1 MTPHQHHHRH
11 ARRHPGPGVGNEKTA
26 KQPNNQVATL
36 VSVVFV
42 TASQTFDGEIASYVT
57 MGSTSPS
64 PLPSQP
70 QITSDTPTAQ
80 LTTSDMPSPLPTSG
94 NVDPSVAAISIALV
108 GTLPPDTTAPSNA
121 PSTSLPTSSP
131 DPVHQ
136 TVKTTPSA
144 TAGIATLTAA
154 VPSSSV
160 SVDAISAT
168 QSTADP
174 AAVSQLSTGIS
185 GGAKAGIAIGVI
197 LGLAALIGLLAYCY
211 RRRKQQKNQA
221 YEHTE
226 DEKNPFGDNAAAPA
240 PAHAVTP
247 PQLSLR
253 PVTQFEP
260 EFVGAKTPTN
270 PAPAPAVPPH
280 FENRDLEKVPSE
292 TGNEHGYSAE
302 AAPVNPEV
310 PAPLRVGTPPSD
322 LPANAAGFGTLAA
335 GATANVAQR
344 HNGPKPLEI
353 RRGASPTP
361 RSIEQSMPS
370 PTGTEFSMT
379 SVSTNNIGNG
389 SPPTNVHRIQLDFKP
404 SMADEI
410 ELKAGQ
416 LVRLLHEYD
425 DGWVSVLLEFYRI
438 LVAIAEQ

>member
-1 MTPHQHHHRH
+1 MTLHQHHHRH
-11 ARRHPGPGVGNEKTA
+11 ARRHPGPGIGNEKNV

-36 VSVVFV
+36 VSVVYV

-57 MGSTSPS
+57 IGPTSPS
-64 PLPSQP
+64 PLPPQP
-70 QITSDTPTAQ
+70 QITSDAPTVQ

-94 NVDPSVAAISIALV
+94 NVDPSVAAISSALV
-108 GTLPPDTTAPSNA
+108 RTLSKDTTVPANA

-131 DPVHQ
+131 DPVRQ
-136 TVKTTPSA
+136 TVKTTSSVA
-144 TAGIATLTAA
+144 AGIPTLTPT
-154 VPSSSV
+154 VPSSSA

-168 QSTADP
+168 QSAADP

-185 GGAKAGIAIGVI
+185 GGTKAGIAIGII
-197 LGLAALIGLLAYCY
+197 LGLSALISLLAYCY

-240 PAHAVTP
+240 PIDAVAP

-270 PAPAPAVPPH
+270 PAPTPTVSPH
-280 FENRDLEKVPSE
+280 VENQDLEKVPFE
-292 TGNEHGYSAE
+292 TRIQHGYSAE
-302 AAPVNPEV
+302 AAPVSPEV
-310 PAPLRVGTPPSD
+310 PAPLRVGTPASD
-322 LPANAAGFGTLAA
+322 LPANAAGFGTRAA

-353 RRGASPTP
+353 RRGTSPTS
-361 RSIEQSMPS
+361 RSIEQPMPS

-379 SVSTNNIGNG
+379 SVSTSNIGNS

-425 DGWVSVLLEFYRI
+425 DGWVSVLPEFYHI
-438 LVAIAEQ
+438 LVAIAE